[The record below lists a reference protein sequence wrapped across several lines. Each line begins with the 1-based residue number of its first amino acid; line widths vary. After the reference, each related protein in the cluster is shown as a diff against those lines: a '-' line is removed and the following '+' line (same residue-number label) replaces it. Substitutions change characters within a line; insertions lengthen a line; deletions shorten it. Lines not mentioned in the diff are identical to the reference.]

1 MLQGKTIVLGITG
14 GIAAYKAAALCSKLT
29 QAGAKVRVIMTKN
42 ATKLVGETT
51 LQTLSHHP
59 VYTDTFNE
67 HDPSVVSH
75 IDLADQADLF
85 LIAPATAN
93 MIAKMTYGLADDMLS
108 TTLLATVAPIM
119 VAPAMNVH
127 MYAHPATQHN
137 MSVLRERGVMM
148 VEPGEGLLACG
159 YTGKGRLA
167 EPEDITAEVI
177 RFFTLGEERY
187 RRSQQAAYAANEK
200 AETDSAALL
209 VNGPLTGQKVIVTAG
224 GTIER
229 IDPVRYITNDSSGK
243 MGFAIASAARD
254 MGAEVTL
261 IAGQTQAELPAHVQ
275 VIHVESAQD
284 MHAAV
289 MERYADTD
297 LVVMAAAVADYRPV
311 VRANKKIKKK
321 DEKLVIELERN
332 PDILSDLGEKKERQ
346 FLIGFAAETD
356 HVEQYAIDKLK
367 RKKCDFIVA
376 NDVSRSDA
384 GFGTDTNEVMIYDSM
399 GLVEKISLTS
409 KQIIAKRLLELASA
423 RMHKEVY
430 QIES

>member
-1 MLQGKTIVLGITG
+1 MLQGKTIVLGISG

-29 QAGAKVRVIMTKN
+29 QAGAKVRVIMTNN

-93 MIAKMTYGLADDMLS
+93 IIAKMTYGLADDMLS
-108 TTLLATVAPIM
+108 TTLLATTAPIM

-177 RFFTLGEERY
+177 RFFTLGEEQY
-187 RRSQQAAYAANEK
+187 RSLQECTQTSNPSRVMDTAQK
-200 AETDSAALL
+200 LI
-209 VNGPLTGQKVIVTAG
+209 NGPLTGRKVIVTAG
-224 GTIER
+224 GTVER

-243 MGFAIASAARD
+243 MGFAIAGAARD
-254 MGAEVTL
+254 MGADVTL
-261 IAGQTQAELPAHVQ
+261 IAGQTQADVPEHVE
-275 VIHVESAQD
+275 VIRVESAQD
-284 MHAAV
+284 MHHAV
-289 MERYADTD
+289 MESYPDAD
-297 LVVMAAAVADYRPV
+297 LVVMAAAVAD
-311 VRANKKIKKK
+311 
-321 DEKLVIELERN
+321 
-332 PDILSDLGEKKERQ
+332 
-346 FLIGFAAETD
+346 
-356 HVEQYAIDKLK
+356 
-367 RKKCDFIVA
+367 
-376 NDVSRSDA
+376 
-384 GFGTDTNEVMIYDSM
+384 
-399 GLVEKISLTS
+399 
-409 KQIIAKRLLELASA
+409 
-423 RMHKEVY
+423 
-430 QIES
+430 

>member
-14 GIAAYKAAALCSKLT
+14 GIAAYKAASLCSKLT
-29 QAGAKVRVIMTKN
+29 QAGAKVRVIMTQN

-51 LQTLSHHP
+51 LQTLSRHP

-93 MIAKMTYGLADDMLS
+93 IIAKMTYGLADDMLS
-108 TTLLATVAPIM
+108 TTLLATTAPIM

-137 MSVLRERGVMM
+137 MNILRKRGVLM

-167 EPEDITAEVI
+167 EPEDITSEVI
-177 RFFTLGEERY
+177 GFFRLGEEQY
-187 RRSQQAAYAANEK
+187 RNQLACSQGSVQQDAK
-200 AETDSAALL
+200 GSTPKL
-209 VNGPLTGQKVIVTAG
+209 VNGPLTGRTVIVTAG
-224 GTIER
+224 GTVER

-243 MGFAIASAARD
+243 MGFAIAAAARD
-254 MGAEVTL
+254 MGADVTL
-261 IAGQTQAELPAHVQ
+261 IAGQTQAEVPALVQ
-275 VIHVESAQD
+275 LIRVESAQD
-284 MHAAV
+284 MHHAV
-289 MERYADTD
+289 MQRYQEAD

-311 VRANKKIKKK
+311 VRADKKIKKK
-321 DEKLVIELERN
+321 EEKLVIELERN
-332 PDILSDLGEKKERQ
+332 PDILADLGQQKEHQ

-356 HVEQYAIDKLK
+356 HVEQYAVDKLK
-367 RKKCDFIVA
+367 RKQCDMIIA
-376 NDVSRSDA
+376 NDVSRDDA
-384 GFGTDTNEVMIYDSM
+384 GFGTDTNEVMIFDHA

-409 KQIIAKRLLELASA
+409 KHTIAKRILELATA